1 MNSRRQKI
9 LLIMR
14 ITSDM
19 VMVSLAWV
27 IAYYLR
33 FYTGLHVEK
42 GMPAPAMYFKLIPF
56 IAVIWLGVLSTAG
69 FYRRTG
75 RHRSPFIEAIDILQS
90 CVLATF
96 AFIAFT
102 YFYEEYRYS
111 RLTLVIFALLHPA
124 MIITGRSLI
133 RKALRY
139 FRRHADPRSIV
150 IIGSGEIFVQ
160 AIALSDLTD
169 VTTRPVVSAI
179 LVGGL
184 PEQVEASRQF
194 CAARNITVLPVPTDW
209 TEFFSQRQ
217 TQMVM
222 LALPH
227 GAYQFLENHLEEI
240 VNQVADV
247 RMIPDLIRYTKFA
260 AGIEILRGVP
270 VISVHESPL
279 AGMGSVLK
287 RLLDIM
293 GAIVGVL
300 LFAPVMLLACIVIK
314 LTSPGPI
321 LYRQERMGI
330 DGKTFEILKFRTMPV
345 GSESKTG
352 AVWAKPDDNRPT
364 KFGSWLRRSSMDEIP
379 QFFNVLLGDMSL
391 VGPRPERPVFV
402 RDFRTQ
408 IPGYM
413 LRHKVKAGM
422 TGWAQINGWRG
433 DTSLEKRIECDL
445 FYIQNWSIWLD
456 LRILTLTFVR
466 GFFNRNA
473 Y

>member
-9 LLIMR
+9 LLMMR
-14 ITSDM
+14 ITSDL

-27 IAYYLR
+27 VAYYVR
-33 FYTGLHVEK
+33 FHSGIAVADR
-42 GMPAPAMYFKLIPF
+42 GVPPAAMYLKLIPF
-56 IAVIWLGVLSTAG
+56 IAVIWLAVLSAAG

-75 RHRSPFIEAIDILQS
+75 RHRSAFIEAIDILQS

-111 RLTLVIFALLHPA
+111 RLTLVIFALLHPG
-124 MIITGRSLI
+124 MIIAGRSVI
-133 RKALRY
+133 RKGLRY
-139 FRRHADPRSIV
+139 FRRHSDPRSII
-150 IIGSGEIFVQ
+150 IIGSGEIFLQ
-160 AIALSDLTD
+160 AVALSDLTD
-169 VTTRPVVSAI
+169 VTTRPVVTGI
-179 LVGGL
+179 LVGT
-184 PEQVEASRQF
+184 PEQIAMSQKF
-194 CAARNITVLPVPTDW
+194 CDARRIATMPPPANW
-209 TEFFSQRQ
+209 AKFFGERT

-227 GAYQFLENHLEEI
+227 GAYPFLESHLEEI
-240 VNQVADV
+240 VNQVPDV
-247 RMIPDLIRYTKFA
+247 RLVPDLMRYTKFA

-279 AGMGSVLK
+279 VGMGSVFK
-287 RLLDIM
+287 RVLDVF
-293 GAIVGVL
+293 GAVVGVI
-300 LFAPVMLLACIVIK
+300 LFAPVMIVAAAVIK

-321 LYRQERMGI
+321 FYRQERMGI
-330 DGKTFEILKFRTMPV
+330 DGKTFHILKFRTMPV
-345 GSESKTG
+345 NAESKTG
-352 AVWAKPDDNRPT
+352 AVWAKPNDNRPT
-364 KFGSWLRRSSMDEIP
+364 KFGSWLRKSSMDEIP
-379 QFFNVLLGDMSL
+379 QFFNVLMGDMSL
-391 VGPRPERPVFV
+391 VGPRPERPIFV
-402 RDFRTQ
+402 QDFRTK

-445 FYIQNWSIWLD
+445 FYIQNWSMWLD
-456 LRILTLTFVR
+456 LRILTLTLVR

>member
-9 LLIMR
+9 LLMMR
-14 ITSDM
+14 ITSDL

-27 IAYYLR
+27 MAYYLR
-33 FYTGLHVEK
+33 FYSGIAEADKGL
-42 GMPAPAMYFKLIPF
+42 PSAAMYLKLLPF
-56 IAVIWLGVLSTAG
+56 IAVIWLAVLSAAG

-75 RHRSPFIEAIDILQS
+75 RHRSAFIEAIDILQS

-111 RLTLVIFALLHPA
+111 RLTLAIFALLHPA
-124 MIITGRSLI
+124 MIIAGRSAI
-133 RKALRY
+133 RKGLRY
-139 FRRHADPRSIV
+139 FRRNSDPRSII
-150 IIGSGEIFVQ
+150 IIGSGDIFQQ
-160 AIALSDLTD
+160 AVALSDLTD
-169 VTTRPVVSAI
+169 VTTRPVVTGV
-179 LVGGL
+179 LVGND
-184 PEQVEASRQF
+184 EQINASREF
-194 CAARNITVLPVPTDW
+194 CTARNIATMLPPQNW
-209 TEFFSQRQ
+209 AKFFGERT

-227 GAYQFLENHLEEI
+227 GSYPFLEQHLEEI
-240 VNQVADV
+240 VNQVPDV
-247 RMIPDLIRYTKFA
+247 RLVPDLMRYTKFA

-279 AGMGSVLK
+279 VGMGSVFK
-287 RLLDIM
+287 RVLDVF
-293 GAIVGVL
+293 GAAVGVV
-300 LFAPVMLLACIVIK
+300 LFSPVMIVSALVIK
-314 LTSPGPI
+314 VTSPGPI
-321 LYRQERMGI
+321 FYRQERMGI
-330 DGKTFEILKFRTMPV
+330 DGKTFDILKFRTMPV
-345 GSESKTG
+345 NAESSTG
-352 AVWAKPDDNRPT
+352 AVWAKPNDNRPT
-364 KFGSWLRRSSMDEIP
+364 KFGSWLRKSSMDEIP

-391 VGPRPERPVFV
+391 VGPRPERPIFV
-402 RDFRTQ
+402 QDFRTK

-422 TGWAQINGWRG
+422 TGWAQVNGWRG